1 MDVSLPW
8 PIDRQELHLRENPNC
23 CRVIQIVHVDKE
35 EIEHKRNSD
44 ESVTTWQICKGIW
57 EFVFVHSCGEN
68 WASIIFYL
76 NIIKI
81 YLNIIIC

>member
-1 MDVSLPW
+1 VVFRKENGVKIDCMKFLHLLKMDVSLPW

-44 ESVTTWQICKGIW
+44 ESVTTWQICKGI
-57 EFVFVHSCGEN
+57 
-68 WASIIFYL
+68 
-76 NIIKI
+76 
-81 YLNIIIC
+81 

>member
-44 ESVTTWQICKGIW
+44 ESVTTWQICKGI
-57 EFVFVHSCGEN
+57 
-68 WASIIFYL
+68 
-76 NIIKI
+76 
-81 YLNIIIC
+81 